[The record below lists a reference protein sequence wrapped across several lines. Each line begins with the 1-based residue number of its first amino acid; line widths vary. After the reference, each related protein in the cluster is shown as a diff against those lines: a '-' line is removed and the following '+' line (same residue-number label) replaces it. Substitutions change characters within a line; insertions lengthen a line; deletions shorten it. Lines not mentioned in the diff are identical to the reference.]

1 MKCPICGIEMEKGGI
16 IADGAVIVAWHPEHE
31 FEKKGLKSILY
42 RDGKTIGQTNALR
55 RIVKISDAWFCGK
68 CNKVGGCFDVTN
80 NIND

>member
-16 IADGAVIVAWHPEHE
+16 IADGAVIVAWHPERE

-55 RIVKISDAWFCGK
+55 RIVKIPNAWFCRG
-68 CNKVGGCFDVTN
+68 CNKVVAYFDVTN
-80 NIND
+80 NIVD